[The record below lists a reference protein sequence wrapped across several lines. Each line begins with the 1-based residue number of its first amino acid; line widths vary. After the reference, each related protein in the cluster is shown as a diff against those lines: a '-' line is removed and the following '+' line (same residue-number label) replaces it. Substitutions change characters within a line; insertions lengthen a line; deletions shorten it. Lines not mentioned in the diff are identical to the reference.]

1 MIEFVIDGEPRQGPD
16 SLETWGKL
24 LDFVE
29 TAAGRAGRAVTAV
42 RCNGVVQPS
51 FRAPGTATRPVAIMG
66 RIEFETSDA
75 GALLEETIAM
85 ARNSLGVLASSA
97 RRTAGRFQAGDAQG
111 AGADLARLVDA
122 IRALTVLTGAVADV
136 IDLRRAG
143 KGAVQSAGGTD
154 VTAAVGA
161 ALRELAEC
169 QSEQDWT
176 RTAWCLEQ
184 HLAPAVLRW
193 QALFDRFNRLR
204 EAA

>member
-1 MIEFVIDGEPRQGPD
+1 MIEYVLDGEARQAPD

-29 TAAGRAGRAVTAV
+29 TAVAQRGRAVTAV

-51 FRAPGTATRPVAIMG
+51 FRGGGAATRSVAMMG
-66 RIEFETSDA
+66 RIEIETTDA

-85 ARNSLGVLASSA
+85 ARTSLGVLASSA
-97 RRTAGRFQAGDAQG
+97 VRTAGRFQAGDANA
-111 AGADLARLVDA
+111 AGTELARLVDA
-122 IRALTVLTGAVADV
+122 IKSRTVLTGAVADV

-143 KGAVQSAGGTD
+143 KGAVQSAGGAD

-169 QSEQDWT
+169 QNREDWG
-176 RTAWCLEQ
+176 RMAWCLER

-193 QALFDRFNRLR
+193 KALFDRFDQLR